1 MSNGAEHEAQADAN
15 ARLHGLKR
23 NRQVDHVLRRRP
35 VPPAPVRAFQR
46 LEMKRGLLSFEKHWL
61 APLQRA
67 RRSTGAQTQDGAPR
81 FLVRVDE
88 FPDSIAFDD
97 PRFGLEASLRFHEV
111 MAGEGVPQLLA
122 VVPQWTHDPR
132 NPRGAGGRKLDDRDV
147 ELLRK
152 MEADRVSFAQHGTTH
167 RTLHGGPRHYSELC
181 GLDEASLVRVLE
193 QGRALLAE
201 VGIVPRVLIPPHNR
215 FDAAQ
220 WPVLESRYD
229 VVTGGPESVPLLGFH
244 GGPLWRG
251 KAVYLPCYAPLYA
264 RAAVVN
270 EAVESILR
278 AGVGGWIPIVLH
290 MNWELADDLAAL
302 RRLARLIAPYAVD
315 WNESLSAVETT
326 RPG

>member
-1 MSNGAEHEAQADAN
+1 MSNGAEHEAQAEAN
-15 ARLHGLKR
+15 ARLYGLKR
-23 NRQVDHVLRRRP
+23 NRQVDHALRRRP
-35 VPPAPVRAFQR
+35 VPPAPVRALQR

-67 RRSTGAQTQDGAPR
+67 RRTTGAPR

-88 FPDSIAFDD
+88 FPDSMAFDD
-97 PRFGLEASLRFHEV
+97 PRFGLEASARFHEV
-111 MAGEGVPQLLA
+111 MAGEGVPHLLA

-152 MEADRVSFAQHGTTH
+152 MQADRVSFAQHGTTH
-167 RTLHGGPRHYSELC
+167 RTLHVGPRHHSELC
-181 GLDEASLVRVLE
+181 GLDDASLVRVLE
-193 QGRALLAE
+193 QGHALLAE
-201 VGIVPRVLIPPHNR
+201 VGIVPRVLVPPHNR

-220 WPVLESRYD
+220 WSVLESRYD

-270 EAVESILR
+270 DAVASILR
-278 AGVGGWIPIVLH
+278 LGIGGWIPIVLH
-290 MNWELADDLAAL
+290 MKWELADDFAAL
-302 RRLARLIAPYAVD
+302 RHLARVIAPYAAD
-315 WNESLSAVETT
+315 WDDFFTAVETT